1 MNRDFTKSIYTWV
14 MNLLEHSTL
23 FISHREIEIKMT
35 MRYCYTFVRMAEVK
49 KSTIPSAVMR
59 VKLKLLSECPAL

>member
-1 MNRDFTKSIYTWV
+1 

-49 KSTIPSAVMR
+49 KSTIPSAVM
-59 VKLKLLSECPAL
+59 K